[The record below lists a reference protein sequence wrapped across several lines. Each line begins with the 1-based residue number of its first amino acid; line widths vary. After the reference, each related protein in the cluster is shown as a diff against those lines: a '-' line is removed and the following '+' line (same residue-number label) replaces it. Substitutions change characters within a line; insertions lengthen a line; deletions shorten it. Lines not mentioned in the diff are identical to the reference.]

1 MRRVEQ
7 RGHELQ
13 PVAEALPIVKIEA
26 GGQAARIVDAQAD
39 AVFICP
45 GVYPDHVLGRGA
57 GRAMFGGVGQQFIDN
72 DRQRNDFTG
81 WNGGVVDAGGR
92 DPFNRRVLG
101 VKSIDALHEGVKE
114 FGKGYRRLALAA
126 VEVMDCGDGT
136 DLPDRFGEYR
146 GLLSGAAG
154 VAMQQGGESLQ
165 AVFDAVVSF
174 PQQGFPAGSSQKTE
188 FKVR

>member
-1 MRRVEQ
+1 MLFR
-7 RGHELQ
+7 
-13 PVAEALPIVKIEA
+13 
-26 GGQAARIVDAQAD
+26 
-39 AVFICP
+39 
-45 GVYPDHVLGRGA
+45 
-57 GRAMFGGVGQQFIDN
+57 
-72 DRQRNDFTG
+72 
-81 WNGGVVDAGGR
+81 
-92 DPFNRRVLG
+92 
-101 VKSIDALHEGVKE
+101 S
-114 FGKGYRRLALAA
+114 GYRRLALAA